1 VERGRQIMRAGLT
14 RQDLRRG
21 LLRKHTEQGQQ
32 LLRRLIVGRLALS
45 PEKDAGGRYYLFTGQ
60 GRYSRLLAGLWP
72 QPRILSVASPTG
84 FASRGWPLPFKGF
97 SDLKDEAA

>member
-1 VERGRQIMRAGLT
+1 MRAGLT

-60 GRYSRLLAGLWP
+60 GGIRGYWPDCGLSHGSVESHEFGDTAALAFVTSR
-72 QPRILSVASPTG
+72 S
-84 FASRGWPLPFKGF
+84 
-97 SDLKDEAA
+97 